1 MNAQKTAVVEL
12 DRLSYIPKYERYEKR
27 RTRIKA
33 HISPCIKVGIGNE
46 NMPDK
51 EIIENFNS
59 IYSGI
64 VNALP
69 KKKENIKKI
78 MVKLTMTKPIKV
90 EAE

>member
-1 MNAQKTAVVEL
+1 M
-12 DRLSYIPKYERYEKR
+12 
-27 RTRIKA
+27 
-33 HISPCIKVGIGNE
+33 GIGNE